1 MIKKSDILVIDSH
14 SGAHHYNHGNLHW
27 LNAKRIADRL
37 GADFIWDY
45 ANVNDHIQSD
55 YKTIIMVHCS
65 GYAKLATEWI
75 TNSPKA
81 KIFYVSNEFNLG
93 EPLYLWSAIKS
104 GKVKD
109 YEVIANHP
117 KEASKI
123 TKLYVSKWHNVNLNA
138 LCIGKP
144 PKKSS
149 AIDLFEGDD
158 DDEKLPHC
166 IYYGSYRKGREKY
179 FKKYLVD
186 SPVILSTQKKNI
198 EKFQEIGVDSRI
210 IGRMNWNSGALS
222 NYSASLYIEDEKT
235 HKHYN
240 HLANRFYEALKN
252 EVVPLFDKSCMG
264 SIEKSGYAIPTDYYV
279 DSPAD
284 IVERIGKLESL
295 SNLID
300 QAIQEKED
308 VLKAIEKI
316 LD

>member
-1 MIKKSDILVIDSH
+1 MEKKSDILVIDSH

-27 LNAKRIADRL
+27 LNAKRIADNL
-37 GADFIWDY
+37 QADFIWDY
-45 ANVNDHIQSD
+45 TGVNDSIPSD

-75 TNSPKA
+75 TNSPNA
-81 KIFYVSNEFNLG
+81 KIFYISNEYNLG
-93 EPLYLWSAIKS
+93 EPLYLWSTIKS
-104 GKVKD
+104 GNVKD

-117 KEASKI
+117 AEASKI

-138 LCIGKP
+138 LCMGSS

-149 AIDLFEGDD
+149 TLDLFEDD
-158 DDEKLPHC
+158 GEDDKLPFA

-179 FKKYLVD
+179 FKKYLID

-198 EKFQEIGVDSRI
+198 EKFQEIGVNSRI

-252 EVVPLFDKSCMG
+252 ETIPLFDKTCRG
-264 SIEKSGYAIPTDYYV
+264 SIEKSGYNVPDDFYV
-279 DSPAD
+279 DGPAD
-284 IVERIGKLESL
+284 ILERIGKLEQL
-295 SNLID
+295 PEWTT
-300 QAIQEKED
+300 QAKQEKLD
-308 VLKAIEKI
+308 VLEKI
-316 LD
+316 KEIVS